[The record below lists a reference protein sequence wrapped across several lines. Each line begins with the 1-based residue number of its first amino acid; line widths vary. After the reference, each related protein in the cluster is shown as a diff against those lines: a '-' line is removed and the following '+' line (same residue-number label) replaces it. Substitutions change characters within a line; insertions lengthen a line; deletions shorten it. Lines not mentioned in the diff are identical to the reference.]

1 MSFEQ
6 PANCEELLNYRIA
19 RLLSVSGA
27 LVIRLCEG
35 RYGISR
41 REWRLIAMLADYGTL
56 APSELAER
64 AHTDRPL
71 VSRAISDLVAK
82 GLVSRVGRSSDRHRV
97 AIELTDKGR
106 ALHAEL
112 FPITADINGRILQA
126 LGPER
131 IRELDDMLN
140 VLTRTAEQINQDY
153 PLKEKADRRNGGS
166 RQWTSSKPDL
176 AGVW

>member
-41 REWRLIAMLADYGTL
+41 REWRLIAMLADYGTM

-82 GLVSRVGRSSDRHRV
+82 GLVSRIGRSSDRHRV

-112 FPITADINGRILQA
+112 FPITADINGRILKALPPEAIQA
-126 LGPER
+126 LDGM
-131 IRELDDMLN
+131 LD
-140 VLTRTAEQINQDY
+140 VLTDTATRLNQDY

-166 RQWTSSKPDL
+166 RQLASSRPDL
-176 AGVW
+176 ADIW

>member
-27 LVIRLCEG
+27 LLIRLCEG
-35 RYGISR
+35 RFGISR

-56 APSELAER
+56 APSELARR

-71 VSRAISDLVAK
+71 VSRAISNLVAK
-82 GLVSRVGRSSDRHRV
+82 GLVARGDGGEGRHRAAV
-97 AIELTDKGR
+97 SLTDKGR

-112 FPITADINGRILQA
+112 FPLTADINTRILTA
-126 LGPER
+126 LEPEG
-131 IRELDDMLN
+131 IRALDEALDA
-140 VLTRTAEQINQDY
+140 LTRAAEKLNRTY

-166 RQWTSSKPDL
+166 RQLASSRPDL
-176 AGVW
+176 LDVW